1 MGEELMR
8 KQVQEIILERDNLR
22 RKYDNETV
30 IRKRLHN
37 VIADM
42 KGNIRVYCR
51 VRPMNNHEQ
60 EIGSLPVVKITD
72 QYTLKIKMK
81 QEGKSGPSTR
91 DGSYKEDTYA
101 FDSCFDQYARQDE
114 IFEDTKM
121 LM

>member
-72 QYTLKIKMK
+72 
-81 QEGKSGPSTR
+81 
-91 DGSYKEDTYA
+91 
-101 FDSCFDQYARQDE
+101 
-114 IFEDTKM
+114 
-121 LM
+121 

>member
-51 VRPMNNHEQ
+51 VRPMNTHEQ

-72 QYTLKIKMK
+72 
-81 QEGKSGPSTR
+81 
-91 DGSYKEDTYA
+91 
-101 FDSCFDQYARQDE
+101 
-114 IFEDTKM
+114 
-121 LM
+121 